1 MGFWVSCM
9 PVPLA
14 PAGGGVDALDND
26 RVGLAVAL
34 GVPVGVA
41 TRVVALVVDVVVV
54 AAVEGGAPVEGE
66 GEVTVA
72 VEVTVADEV
81 TVAAVGSGPG
91 EQAVRASVIA
101 KVAAAEAR
109 AAPHATAYVAG
120 VRGADMSA
128 RLSTKVRCKRFL
140 HLSTATPAQR
150 PSSATPAQQP
160 QSRRV
165 AQ

>member
-14 PAGGGVDALDND
+14 PAGGGVGALDSD

-41 TRVVALVVDVVVV
+41 TRVVALVVDVVV